1 MCYTS
6 TVYRRAQE
14 TGCQTK
20 SMTIVT
26 TTRTLT
32 TTHPQLYFTAKPR
45 KQLWLLSGGEQVF
58 TLRGVCHRQCDA
70 TSKVTSLSARAH
82 NAPFPLNQEK
92 KFAES
97 LVGQMRTI
105 LQVFTERDTEEREK
119 REYFQEVLLIVIHIF
134 RPSFQNYFRY
144 GLNQEG
150 KGE

>member
-1 MCYTS
+1 MCYSNTE
-6 TVYRRAQE
+6 YRRAQK

-58 TLRGVCHRQCDA
+58 TLRGLCHRQCDA

-82 NAPFPLNQEK
+82 NAPFPPLSREEVRRE
-92 KFAES
+92 FGGSDES
-97 LVGQMRTI
+97 HSSGVHG
-105 LQVFTERDTEEREK
+105 ERLRGEREK
-119 REYFQEVLLIVIHIF
+119 REYFQEVLLIHIF
-134 RPSFQNYFRY
+134 HPSFQK
-144 GLNQEG
+144 LL
-150 KGE
+150 